1 MKKVLSFLLIA
12 LCSTTLFGQT
22 GTFPVIFHN
31 NTKVYADSQ
40 IYVLFWV
47 QNKYWVDKNG
57 VVQPFRAADV
67 NAAGHYTK
75 NGKNYAAVSVRLSD
89 MVNFRCPTAVGGG
102 RMYMSIGSPFLVN
115 VSDGGFALPDPQNPG
130 DPMADTYWD
139 WYELAY
145 TYNGLQFGG
154 NTTQVDIFGFPY
166 SAKVCQSSTHFMDS
180 CGISSSSGWSMPK
193 IMKLFKDSLSAPF
206 QASIKPTR
214 VMAPQN
220 SSQFYVG
227 GAYAN
232 YFKPILDSL
241 WTLWTASPFTFKYG
255 GSTWTITGNGT
266 DTVTVSGSN
275 AGKMSKPT
283 ARSIWANNSFDQM
296 SLNFVAPLS
305 SALCRGVA
313 RDASWYNDPS
323 TYYHKS
329 KIRSEFADLLH
340 RISIHN
346 KAYGFGFDDNN
357 NQSSVL
363 IVGSSQPLD
372 SLVIDFGSFDPATV
386 GAVVPEQKSRASCS
400 HAIRMGTHNIVVVQS
415 ASPVEKV
422 TLVSLNGKSMR
433 KSLQVNNNAFSIAG
447 LSAGTYYVRITDR
460 QGLTITQ
467 KIYKE

>member
-1 MKKVLSFLLIA
+1 
-12 LCSTTLFGQT
+12 
-22 GTFPVIFHN
+22 
-31 NTKVYADSQ
+31 
-40 IYVLFWV
+40 
-47 QNKYWVDKNG
+47 
-57 VVQPFRAADV
+57 
-67 NAAGHYTK
+67 
-75 NGKNYAAVSVRLSD
+75 
-89 MVNFRCPTAVGGG
+89 
-102 RMYMSIGSPFLVN
+102 
-115 VSDGGFALPDPQNPG
+115 
-130 DPMADTYWD
+130 
-139 WYELAY
+139 
-145 TYNGLQFGG
+145 
-154 NTTQVDIFGFPY
+154 
-166 SAKVCQSSTHFMDS
+166 
-180 CGISSSSGWSMPK
+180 
-193 IMKLFKDSLSAPF
+193 MKLFKDSLSAPF

-266 DTVTVSGSN
+266 DTVTVSGTN

-372 SLVIDFGSFDPATV
+372 SLVVDFGSFDPASV
-386 GAVVPEQKSRASCS
+386 AVVPEQKSRASCS
-400 HAIRMGTHNIVVVQS
+400 HTIRMGAHNIVTIQS
-415 ASPVEKV
+415 ASPVEKIS
-422 TLVSLNGKSMR
+422 LVSLNGKSMR

-447 LSAGTYYVRITDR
+447 LSAGIYYVRITDR
-460 QGLTITQ
+460 QGLTTTQ

>member
-1 MKKVLSFLLIA
+1 MKKILCLSFVA
-12 LCSTTLFGQT
+12 LFCATVFGQT

-75 NGKNYAAVSVRLSD
+75 NGKNYAAVSVRLTD

-166 SAKVCQSSTHFMDS
+166 SVKVCQSSTHFMDS

-214 VMAPQN
+214 IMAPQN

-232 YFKPILDSL
+232 YFKPYLDSL
-241 WTLWTASPFTFKYG
+241 WADWTAKPFTFKYG

-266 DTVTVSGSN
+266 DTVTVSGTN

-323 TYYHKS
+323 TYYKKS

-372 SLVIDFGSFDPATV
+372 SLVIDFGSFEPLPTD
-386 GAVVPEQKSRASCS
+386 GAIVPEQKSRASL
-400 HAIRMGTHNIVVVQS
+400 HAILMGTHNIIVVQS
-415 ASPVEKV
+415 ASPIEKV

-433 KSLQVNNNAFSIAG
+433 KSLQVNKNAFSIAG
-447 LSAGTYYVRITDR
+447 LSAGIYCVRITDK
-460 QGLTITQ
+460 QGLTTTQ